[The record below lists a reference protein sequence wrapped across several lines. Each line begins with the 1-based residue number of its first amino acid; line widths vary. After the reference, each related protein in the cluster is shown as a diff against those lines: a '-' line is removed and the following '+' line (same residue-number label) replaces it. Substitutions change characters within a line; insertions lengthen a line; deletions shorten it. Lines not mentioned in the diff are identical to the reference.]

1 MPEHALRYRRT
12 RFGRPYLEPEP
23 EDEPEPDPE
32 LPPLAPEEPEE
43 PIAPEPPEEELEP
56 GEPLAPEL
64 WSPAR
69 RSQPTAVKLS
79 AATTN
84 KIFDVVLSASILVP
98 FMKS

>member
-1 MPEHALRYRRT
+1 M
-12 RFGRPYLEPEP
+12 EPEP
-23 EDEPEPDPE
+23 
-32 LPPLAPEEPEE
+32 PEEE
-43 PIAPEPPEEELEP
+43 PEPPEEELVPPE
-56 GEPLAPEL
+56 EPLAPEL

-69 RSQPTAVKLS
+69 RSQPTAVRLS